1 MKNKTYVIN
10 HIPIKQVWLKENII
24 LIRDVQIWVD
34 QKMFKNPMKKMVIY
48 QRIKVQKLGSSKN
61 ERAKKT

>member
-1 MKNKTYVIN
+1 
-10 HIPIKQVWLKENII
+10 
-24 LIRDVQIWVD
+24 
-34 QKMFKNPMKKMVIY
+34 MFKNPMKKMVIY